1 MFSYWSFSLRLLTCP
16 RPTFLFRN
24 QFINPLL
31 LKGTIIKHYL
41 YPWFSSS
48 FLPSQHNL
56 IWFQGQHNN
65 KTVSPA
71 TDHLVELNPVWIL
84 EYFSTSLLRDISCVL
99 KCFFLAKVANVA
111 LPIGHLAAIP
121 FMLHSC
127 QSVVWLW
134 LLLSSRPS
142 GMHFFLLRTLSL
154 FPWMAVAYPLALL
167 SSSISVPSR
176 WSSPSLLQNYLLETF
191 SPHLI
196 SCLFKLLTRVSIS
209 HC

>member
-1 MFSYWSFSLRLLTCP
+1 MFFYWFFSPRLLTCP

-48 FLPSQHNL
+48 FLPSQHTL

-84 EYFSTSLLRDISCVL
+84 VYFSTSLLRDISCFL
-99 KCFFLAKVANVA
+99 KCFFLAKVANVV
-111 LPIGHLAAIP
+111 LPIGQLAAIL
-121 FMLHSC
+121 FMLHSF

-134 LLLSSRPS
+134 LVLSSRPS
-142 GMHFFLLRTLSL
+142 GIHFILPRILSL
-154 FPWMAVAYPLALL
+154 FSWMAVAYPLALL
-167 SSSISVPSR
+167 STSFSVPLH